1 MNNLDKIINP
11 IPKDENLKEAIFFIS
26 DGILAGL
33 YLYIGDGKP
42 LESSFEELKEEVGK
56 YKIIVKTRDGEY
68 TINLKKYVE
77 NRGPGYILK
86 LTLKYPGLSN
96 INIEQNGCTNLS
108 EFIKNNEIYL
118 KELIREANK
127 KYGLTENK
135 MVGFIIRSEP

>member
-1 MNNLDKIINP
+1 MDNLDKIINP
-11 IPKDENLKEAIFFIS
+11 IPKDENLEEAMLYIS

-42 LESSFEELKEEVGK
+42 LKESFKELKEEVGK

-77 NRGPGYILK
+77 NRRPEDILK
-86 LTLKYPGLSN
+86 LTLKYPWLSN
-96 INIEQNGCTNLS
+96 INIEQNGYTNLR